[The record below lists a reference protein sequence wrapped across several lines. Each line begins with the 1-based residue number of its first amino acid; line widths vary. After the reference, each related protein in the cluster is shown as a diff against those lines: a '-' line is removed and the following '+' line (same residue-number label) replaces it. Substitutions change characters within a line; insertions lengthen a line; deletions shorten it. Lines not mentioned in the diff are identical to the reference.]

1 MKNQITLILSL
12 LFLSNVIH
20 GQSVQYQ
27 PNSLAVEHLRILDIQ
42 DSSYHNF
49 HAGLRNYFRK
59 DVQAF
64 VSKSSNLSS
73 TAYKEQYLVRDNV
86 KYFKD
91 SIQVENRQGF
101 LSKYIYKQSDNLFEL
116 DSEHFDLYIN
126 PILNISFGKEK
137 QRSLLRFH
145 NMRGLE
151 LHGTIDDK
159 VYFYSNILEAQG
171 NFHNYV
177 EQRIIKFSAIPGF
190 SFFKPFTSRL
200 NQNIVGRDFSN
211 AQGYLG
217 IPISKHINLEFGHGR
232 HFIGHGYNSLL
243 LQDYSNNYFYLK
255 LNTRVWKFHYQNLFA
270 ELSPISTRLNPEDV
284 LLPKKYM
291 AIHYLS
297 FKPTQNFEIGL
308 FESIVFSRLNNFEF
322 HYLNPVILYR
332 TVEYYLDSPDN
343 VMLGLNVNWNLWNK
357 FSLYGQVVI
366 DDLRTTELFTDS
378 GWFGNKFG
386 GQLGVLYPDVGGIK
400 NLNARVE
407 VNAVRPFTYT
417 HRDTVPS
424 FPGISIANYSN
435 YNQPLAHPLGANF
448 QEVIFTLDYQP
459 IESVLIKLK
468 YIRAEQGRSRLTF
481 FAGDDILRPDTQRE
495 SDFGATFLQ
504 GRPTKMNLLQL
515 DVSYTFFHNYFIDF
529 KYVNRREDNGD
540 LFNTDYWGL
549 GIRANIVE
557 HRIDY

>member
-1 MKNQITLILSL
+1 MKSQFKIILSL
-12 LFLSNVIH
+12 LFLSNLGL

-42 DSSYHNF
+42 DTSFHNF

-59 DVQAF
+59 DVQAL
-64 VSKSSNLSS
+64 VVETSEETNLSF
-73 TAYKEQYLVRDNV
+73 KQQYLIRDNS
-86 KYFKD
+86 KYFD
-91 SIQVENRQGF
+91 DPTLSENRTGF
-101 LSKYIYKQSDNLFEL
+101 LSEYIYKQPENLFEL

-137 QRSLLRFH
+137 QRQLLRFH

-190 SFFKPFTSRL
+190 SFYKPFTSRL
-200 NQNIVGRDFSN
+200 NENIVGRDFSN

-291 AIHYLS
+291 ATHYLS

-343 VMLGLNVNWNLWNK
+343 VMLGLNVNWNPWNK
-357 FSLYGQVVI
+357 FSLYGQIIV
-366 DDLRTTELFTDS
+366 DDLRTTELFSDA
-378 GWFGNKFG
+378 GWYGNKFG
-386 GQLGVLYPDVGGIK
+386 GQLGILYPDVAGIK

-424 FPGISIANYSN
+424 FPNISIANYSN

-448 QEVIFTLDYQP
+448 QEIIFILDYQP
-459 IESVLIKLK
+459 IESVWIKLK
-468 YIRAEQGRSRLTF
+468 YISAEQGRSRLTF
-481 FAGDDILRPDTQRE
+481 YSGDDILRPDTQRE
-495 SDFGATFLQ
+495 ADFSATFLQ
-504 GRPTKMNLLQL
+504 GRTTKMNLFQL
-515 DVSYTFFHNYFIDF
+515 DLSYSFLHNYFIDL
-529 KYVNRREDNGD
+529 KYLIRREDNGD
-540 LFNTDYWGL
+540 IFNTDYWGI

>member
-1 MKNQITLILSL
+1 MKIKLIIVLSFI
-12 LFLSNVIH
+12 LFGSLVF

-27 PNSLAVEHLRILDIQ
+27 PNALAVEYLRILDIQ
-42 DSSYHNF
+42 DSSFYNF

-59 DVQAF
+59 DVVKLVGHLDDQMP
-64 VSKSSNLSS
+64 SDLRK
-73 TAYKEQYLVRDNV
+73 KYLIQDNS
-86 KYFKD
+86 KYFNKEILGED
-91 SIQVENRQGF
+91 RVGF
-101 LSKYIYKQSDNLFEL
+101 LSKNIYKNPANLFQLET
-116 DSEHFDLYIN
+116 ENFDLFIN
-126 PILNISFGKEK
+126 PILNLSFGKEK
-137 QRSLLRFH
+137 QRETLRFH

-151 LHGTIDDK
+151 LYGSIDDK
-159 VYFYSNILEAQG
+159 VYFYSNILEAQA

-177 EQRIIKFSAIPGF
+177 DQRIIKFSAIPGF
-190 SFFKPFTSRL
+190 SFYKPFISRFNKNL
-200 NQNIVGRDFSN
+200 VGRDFSN

-217 IPISKHINLEFGHGR
+217 IPISKHINVEFGHGR

-255 LNTRVWKFHYQNLFA
+255 LNTRVWKFHYQNIFA

-291 AIHYLS
+291 AVHYLS

-308 FESIVFSRLNNFEF
+308 FEAITFSRLNNFEF

-343 VMLGLNVNWNLWNK
+343 VMLGLNVNWNPWNK
-357 FSLYGQVVI
+357 FSLYGQIII
-366 DDLRTTELFTDS
+366 DDLRTTELFS
-378 GWFGNKFG
+378 GNGWYGNKFG
-386 GQLGVLYPDVGGIK
+386 GQLGVLYPEVGGIK

-424 FPGISIANYSN
+424 FPNYSIANYSN

-448 QEVIFTLDYQP
+448 QEIIFTLDYQP
-459 IESVLIKLK
+459 TESILLKMK
-468 YIRAEQGRSRLTF
+468 YIRAVQGQSRLNF
-481 FAGDDILRPDTQRE
+481 YSGDNILRPDSQRE
-495 SDFGATFLQ
+495 SDFGASFLQ
-504 GRPTKMNLLQL
+504 GKRTTMNLFQL
-515 DVSYTFFHNYFIDF
+515 DLSYSFLHNYFIDL
-529 KYVNRREDNGD
+529 KYLVRREDSGQI
-540 LFNTDYWGL
+540 LNTDYWGI

>member
-64 VSKSSNLSS
+64 VSSSSNLSS

-91 SIQVENRQGF
+91 STQVENRQGF
-101 LSKYIYKQSDNLFEL
+101 LSKYIYKQSENLFEL

-137 QRSLLRFH
+137 QRNLLRFH

-343 VMLGLNVNWNLWNK
+343 VMLGLNVNWNPWNK

-366 DDLRTTELFTDS
+366 DDLRTTELFSDS